1 MSDRVESIFLLIC
14 ISILLVSGVISYT
27 TYVHNKEHNKTTRN
41 CSVIEIYCI
50 GAKR

>member
-1 MSDRVESIFLLIC
+1 MSDRLRNIFLWFC
-14 ISILLVSGVISYT
+14 ISIIVICGTLSYT
-27 TYVHNKEHNKTTRN
+27 KYVHDKEHNKTTRN